1 MLRYGDNQMSLTGST
16 RRAVRRLGWVL
27 EDRRLTGEQRRSVLG
42 PAHRRWRPPTDDH
55 SRYWSAYDW
64 SGLGEEWTASP
75 EWKHGLIEDVL
86 AKWIPDGGVVLEIGP
101 GAGRW
106 SEVLLR
112 RAAELVLVDVSE
124 RPLEL
129 CRGRFNGDTRIQ
141 YILSSG
147 SDLPGVEDAS
157 IDAVWSFDV
166 FVHVAPCD
174 QAAYLEEIAR
184 VLTPGGIAVVHHA
197 DGRNRG
203 QLPSRSGWRSPMSR
217 RLFAALAVE
226 RGLQVEC
233 QFDSW
238 GPDGR
243 YDLSAYADAITVCKR
258 PNASG
263 ADAVLGNETIRGA
276 D

>member
-1 MLRYGDNQMSLTGST
+1 MRRLVGSARRTLRRARWRVEDQSLT
-16 RRAVRRLGWVL
+16 R
-27 EDRRLTGEQRRSVLG
+27 EQRHGVLG
-42 PAHRRWRPPTDDH
+42 SAHRRWRPPTDDH
-55 SRYWSAYDW
+55 RRYWSAYDW

-75 EWKHGLIEDVL
+75 EWKQGLIQDVL

-129 CRGRFNGDTRIQ
+129 CRERFNGDTRVQ

-147 SDLPGVEDAS
+147 SDLLGVEDGS

-166 FVHVAPCD
+166 FVHVAPRD

-184 VLTPGGIAVVHHA
+184 VLAPDGIAVVHHS

-203 QLPSRSGWRSPMSR
+203 QLSSRHGWRSPMSR
-217 RLFAALAVE
+217 GLFAALAVE

-233 QFDSW
+233 QLDSW
-238 GPDGR
+238 GPGGR
-243 YDLSAYADAITVCKR
+243 FDLSAYADVITVCKR
-258 PNASG
+258 
-263 ADAVLGNETIRGA
+263 
-276 D
+276 